1 MQSLQVRPSCKACL
15 WCQNPP
21 KLSHFVLKAQ
31 ASSAEDKRD
40 AIAERIRKAR
50 EYREPIKGDVQPPVQ
65 RTGIK
70 QPAIEQPMHSSKDV
84 PDKLMVLGDHQAS
97 QQTEQ
102 LLAAVQELQQVPEAA
117 TPGPPDPSMQASD
130 QPQSKP
136 SETKQAAPGK
146 TLSKADMQA
155 KISQA
160 KAYKQEKEAKPN
172 TAPEIAPIQQVVVAT
187 QPDQAQDTTHKAKDS
202 FSATQRQP
210 VQRQEESQADE
221 PTAEPRVENEG
232 IGSATQAAGFLQQA
246 VKGKDASKG
255 MRMETYSVLKEQEL
269 RKQKVEIISVDK
281 NYSTDKKVMDPSY
294 SPKVATWGVF
304 ERPANISETYGG
316 GRTIKAGTPLEDAAA
331 TQARKER
338 IAAALSRFKRDAGTL
353 VEPAVQ
359 QACVDAFNEGE
370 QLFKDKLVAAAL
382 SKYAVAA
389 ELMPLKT
396 DLGGRARLQKA
407 ICLDSLG
414 QNKEAFAV
422 YSLIERHPT
431 AEVAK
436 VAKRMIFGFRAM
448 DNLKAHTIS
457 YSVTKGAYDKYFNSL
472 SGDWNAAYVASNDE
486 DSTELTKVIII
497 ASMVMLAPLVFL
509 AVKILL

>member
-1 MQSLQVRPSCKACL
+1 M
-15 WCQNPP
+15 
-21 KLSHFVLKAQ
+21 
-31 ASSAEDKRD
+31 
-40 AIAERIRKAR
+40 
-50 EYREPIKGDVQPPVQ
+50 
-65 RTGIK
+65 
-70 QPAIEQPMHSSKDV
+70 
-84 PDKLMVLGDHQAS
+84 
-97 QQTEQ
+97 
-102 LLAAVQELQQVPEAA
+102 
-117 TPGPPDPSMQASD
+117 
-130 QPQSKP
+130 
-136 SETKQAAPGK
+136 
-146 TLSKADMQA
+146 
-155 KISQA
+155 
-160 KAYKQEKEAKPN
+160 
-172 TAPEIAPIQQVVVAT
+172 
-187 QPDQAQDTTHKAKDS
+187 
-202 FSATQRQP
+202 
-210 VQRQEESQADE
+210 
-221 PTAEPRVENEG
+221 
-232 IGSATQAAGFLQQA
+232 
-246 VKGKDASKG
+246 
-255 MRMETYSVLKEQEL
+255 
-269 RKQKVEIISVDK
+269 
-281 NYSTDKKVMDPSY
+281 
-294 SPKVATWGVF
+294 
-304 ERPANISETYGG
+304 
-316 GRTIKAGTPLEDAAA
+316 
-331 TQARKER
+331 
-338 IAAALSRFKRDAGTL
+338 
-353 VEPAVQ
+353 EPAVQ

-457 YSVTKGAYDKYFNSL
+457 YGVTKGAYDKYFNSL